1 MEVPFKLL
9 DKSKNGWIPQ
19 KLLWINFHLTK
30 HFILGFDSEGFKNIT
45 ETNEKNIN
53 SIREKQIKSYGC
65 KIENKLQSRE
75 KTCEKCDYQK
85 NCNDLLTTIK
95 SDYFSIIKNTLLFDV
110 DKPRHVHYFDNKRNK
125 QTLAFIAENGTI
137 VVTELKN
144 CSNRC
149 RVKTSYR
156 EQFQAHPSFR
166 MLADNDDHWF
176 RLNAIKF
183 YELKLSD
190 RQLCRSVEKIL
201 MENWTNA

>member
-156 EQFQAHPSFR
+156 EQFQAH
-166 MLADNDDHWF
+166 
-176 RLNAIKF
+176 
-183 YELKLSD
+183 
-190 RQLCRSVEKIL
+190 
-201 MENWTNA
+201 